1 MTDPIAGANTVAD
14 GLAAADIVYDV
25 RGNTTGLADMTFTYD
40 ASDHHTGTVY
50 ADGSTVTVARD
61 ATGRI
66 VARTVDPAGPGPA
79 VTTRYGHADSA
90 DTAWAQWTGTS
101 MLRQLTLPGAV
112 TVTLSST
119 GNTFAYPNLQGHTLT
134 TGDGTTTSTGITVYD
149 PYGQPLDP
157 TTHAIGTTTA
167 DDHAPNTRSG
177 WHQGAI
183 KITDTTGTTAIT
195 EMGARLYV
203 PTLGRFLQTDPI
215 EGGVDND
222 YTWPTDPINKNDLT
236 GAAEWW
242 RAALAIGTAVVGT
255 AAAIAAVAACG
266 ATVVC
271 GIVAGAVVG
280 ASMAAA
286 AYSARN
292 AGTSRFSWA
301 GLGRESL
308 GGAIN
313 GAAGGL
319 AFGRVGL
326 ILGHTMKNARFGVT
340 FSRGGGRG
348 TDLYVSGRRVFGIH
362 GHTMPARVTTN
373 RIIRYLPH
381 YHRRGPGG
389 ISSHRPW
396 ENGRW

>member
-1 MTDPIAGANTVAD
+1 MAAEGEHGQCDDGQRSGLETERDAVLPIALFDD
-14 GLAAADIVYDV
+14 GD
-25 RGNTTGLADMTFTYD
+25 
-40 ASDHHTGTVY
+40 
-50 ADGSTVTVARD
+50 
-61 ATGRI
+61 
-66 VARTVDPAGPGPA
+66 VDPAGPGPA

-167 DDHAPNTRSG
+167 DDHAPNNRSG

-222 YTWPTDPINKNDLT
+222 YTWPTDPIGKADLDGRFDWVLALDVVSIALIFVPGGPIVGLAIRAVT
-236 GAAEWW
+236 VAA
-242 RAALAIGTAVVGT
+242 RAATFAARTVKIYRGIENVAHRSLRISSFAAKSRNYTAIGFTFDQG
-255 AAAIAAVAACG
+255 
-266 ATVVC
+266 
-271 GIVAGAVVG
+271 
-280 ASMAAA
+280 SFR
-286 AYSARN
+286 SAQSSFVYHY
-292 AGTSRFSWA
+292 GK
-301 GLGRESL
+301 
-308 GGAIN
+308 
-313 GAAGGL
+313 
-319 AFGRVGL
+319 
-326 ILGHTMKNARFGVT
+326 HGVN
-340 FSRGGGRG
+340 RG
-348 TDLYVSGRRVFGIH
+348 DSPL
-362 GHTMPARVTTN
+362 
-373 RIIRYLPH
+373 RYLARARAGQRRHGGQPG
-381 YHRRGPGG
+381 YHSGSFGG
-389 ISSHRPW
+389 KMGST
-396 ENGRW
+396 GRWLTKW

>member
-1 MTDPIAGANTVAD
+1 MAAEGEHGQCDDGQRSGLETERDAVLPIALFDD
-14 GLAAADIVYDV
+14 GD
-25 RGNTTGLADMTFTYD
+25 
-40 ASDHHTGTVY
+40 
-50 ADGSTVTVARD
+50 
-61 ATGRI
+61 
-66 VARTVDPAGPGPA
+66 VDPAGPGPA

-167 DDHAPNTRSG
+167 DDHAPNNRSG

-242 RAALAIGTAVVGT
+242 REALAIGTAVVGT

-301 GLGRESL
+301 GLGRRTAGLPVPSKRC
-308 GGAIN
+308 AIP
-313 GAAGGL
+313 APRRL
-319 AFGRVGL
+319 A
-326 ILGHTMKNARFGVT
+326 H
-340 FSRGGGRG
+340 
-348 TDLYVSGRRVFGIH
+348 YV
-362 GHTMPARVTTN
+362 
-373 RIIRYLPH
+373 LPTLK
-381 YHRRGPGG
+381 GP
-389 ISSHRPW
+389 
-396 ENGRW
+396 